1 MSLGKRVGLMLKIT
15 AGLLAAFFVV
25 TLAAGIYL
33 LQLSQTLPDLQVER
47 TTARTP
53 QTSIVYA
60 ADGTVLAQWHGE
72 QDRTIVPFKDMPLHL
87 REAVV
92 AIEDQRFYQHNGVDL
107 EGIARALR
115 TNAGSGEVRQG
126 GSTITQQLVKIL
138 FTDGE
143 RTLTR
148 KIREALLA
156 YELES
161 KENKDQVL
169 GTYLNTVYFGGGAY
183 GVESASQ
190 HYFGKKTAS
199 LSLPESALLAAVI
212 RSPARYSPVAEPQEA
227 RRRRN
232 LVLSEMRKQGYITEE
247 QEISAARTP
256 LKLAPPRDIP
266 QVAPYFVEY
275 VKQDLIERLGA
286 DKVYGG
292 GLRVYTTLEP
302 DIQKAAEKAARQLS
316 GPRDPEVAIVAVR
329 HDDGSVLAMVGGRDF
344 AKNQFNLAAQGRR
357 QPGSAFKPF
366 VLVAALEEGI
376 RPQQRFSSSP
386 YSVRVKD
393 GVWNVQNYENTYTHG
408 SLSLQAATNWSV
420 NAVYARLIMMIG
432 PAKVVETA
440 KRLGIKSPL
449 EPNPAIAL
457 GGLSRGVSPLEMAS
471 AYGTLASGGMRV
483 EPSGI
488 ARVTDTRGK
497 TLYEPARGAKRV
509 LDKGVAV
516 QASLMLH
523 DVVEQGTG
531 TAARI
536 GSWTAGKTGTTQS
549 YRDAWFVGW
558 SGDVS
563 SAVWVG
569 YPEAQV
575 DMTNVH
581 GIKVTGGSFPAK
593 IWAQFMRGATTA
605 RSRAV
610 TPPSPQGS
618 DGSTGNQVLVRI
630 CQDSMKLANKR
641 CPNTVEIYLAPEMVP
656 RNTCTL
662 H

>member
-1 MSLGKRVGLMLKIT
+1 MSLGKRVGLMLKVT
-15 AGLLAAFFVV
+15 AGLLTACAVV
-25 TLAAGIYL
+25 TLAAGVYL
-33 LQLSQTLPDLQVER
+33 LQLSKTLPDLQVER
-47 TTARTP
+47 TTDRTA

-72 QDRTIVPFKDMPLHL
+72 QDRTVVPFKDMPPHL

-115 TNAGSGEVRQG
+115 ANAGSGEVRQG

-161 KENKDQVL
+161 KEDKDQVL
-169 GTYLNTVYFGGGAY
+169 GTYLNTVYFGDGAY

-199 LSLPESALLAAVI
+199 LTLPESALLAAVI
-212 RSPARYSPVAEPQEA
+212 RSPAHYSPIAEPQEA
-227 RRRRN
+227 RNRRN

-247 QEISAARTP
+247 QEVAAARTP
-256 LKLAPPRDIP
+256 LKLAPPRDVP
-266 QVAPYFVEY
+266 QFAPYFVEY

-286 DKVYGG
+286 DKVYRG

-302 DIQKAAEKAARQLS
+302 DLQKAAQKAARQLS
-316 GPRDPEVAIVAVR
+316 GSRDPEVAIVAVR
-329 HDDGSVLAMVGGRDF
+329 HGDGSVLAMVGGRDF

-366 VLVAALEEGI
+366 VLVAALEQGV
-376 RPQQRFSSSP
+376 RPQQKFSSSP

-393 GVWNVQNYENTYTHG
+393 GIWNVQNYENTYTRG
-408 SLSLQAATNWSV
+408 RLSLQAATNWSV

-432 PAKVVETA
+432 PDKVVETA
-440 KRLGIKSPL
+440 RRLGIKSPL

-488 ARVTDTRGK
+488 ARVTDTQGK
-497 TLYEPARGAKRV
+497 TLYEPERGAKRV
-509 LDKGVAV
+509 LDKGIAV

-523 DVVEQGTG
+523 DVVERGTG
-531 TAARI
+531 TAART

-558 SGDVS
+558 SGDIS

-581 GIKVTGGSFPAK
+581 GIRVTGGSFPAK
-593 IWAQFMRGATTA
+593 IWAQFMRVATTS

-610 TPPSPQGS
+610 TPPSSQG
-618 DGSTGNQVLVRI
+618 DTASTGNQVLVRI

-656 RNTCTL
+656 RSTCTL